1 MGSTMIVRSESPV
14 SGRALQV
21 QPSQDEVRDQL
32 GRILAS
38 PLFKN
43 SRHYPALLR
52 SSWKKRL
59 RAAAV
64 I

>member
-1 MGSTMIVRSESPV
+1 MGSTMIVRSESPGN
-14 SGRALQV
+14 GRAPQA

-43 SRHYPALLR
+43 SRH
-52 SSWKKRL
+52 
-59 RAAAV
+59 
-64 I
+64 